1 MSARLV
7 VRPPR
12 RDEIARVW
20 EMVGSLARYE
30 RLEHELAGSAER
42 LAADLFAVH
51 PPIECRVAERDEV
64 LVGYALF
71 YPLYSSFHTRPS
83 LWLEDLYVEDGLRG
97 GGVGRALLAAVAEVA
112 LERGCERLGWIV
124 LDWNRP
130 SIEFYDRM
138 GARPSPDAWL
148 QYGLDAAA
156 MRDLTSAK
164 RD

>member
-1 MSARLV
+1 MSGGLA

-42 LAADLFAVH
+42 LAADLFAER
-51 PPIECRVAERDEV
+51 PPIECRVAERDGA

-71 YPLYSSFHTRPS
+71 FPVYSSFHTRPS
-83 LWLEDLYVEDGLRG
+83 LWLEDLFVEDGLRG

-138 GARPSPDAWL
+138 GACPSAEAWL
-148 QYGLDAAA
+148 HYGLDAAA
-156 MRDLTSAK
+156 MRSLAATRA
-164 RD
+164 